1 MGVETESRQPSS
13 TLSVANFSFSVFQFF
28 SCCCSCLMCC
38 CGAMPDTQTDR
49 LSLSLSLSPSFRK
62 SLRNFWQPSRQHKR
76 LHSSFFPFEP
86 IHFYSVAACKRI
98 LISTNPSFCLQVIP
112 LCVYIYTHTH
122 NYPPLLETVF
132 AKKRKKERKHKSRI
146 LQYIVSRQ
154 SENCFSI

>member
-1 MGVETESRQPSS
+1 VSDVLLWSNARH
-13 TLSVANFSFSVFQFF
+13 
-28 SCCCSCLMCC
+28 
-38 CGAMPDTQTDR
+38 TDR
-49 LSLSLSLSPSFRK
+49 QTLSLSLCLPHSERVCEI
-62 SLRNFWQPSRQHKR
+62 FWQPSRQHKR